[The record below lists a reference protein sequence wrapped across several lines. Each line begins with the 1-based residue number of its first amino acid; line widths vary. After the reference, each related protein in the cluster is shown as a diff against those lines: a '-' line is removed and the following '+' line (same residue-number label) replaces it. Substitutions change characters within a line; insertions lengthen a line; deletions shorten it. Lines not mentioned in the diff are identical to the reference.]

1 MEHEAIHT
9 SWTRLLGPV
18 PLEGDWR
25 RGGGRRTRR
34 AFPCARVKSGPD
46 QGPRPSAHIMQ
57 RRSGAAS
64 RAREEDPAR
73 SAAADTL
80 LDKAEQSVVADAPQK
95 PWSLTRR
102 IAICVLFVGGLW
114 IFCYVLTR
122 LLIYVMLR
130 LNL

>member
-1 MEHEAIHT
+1 
-9 SWTRLLGPV
+9 
-18 PLEGDWR
+18 
-25 RGGGRRTRR
+25 
-34 AFPCARVKSGPD
+34 
-46 QGPRPSAHIMQ
+46 MQ

-64 RAREEDPAR
+64 RAREEDAAR
-73 SAAADTL
+73 SASVDTL

-95 PWSLTRR
+95 PWSLKRR

>member
-1 MEHEAIHT
+1 MDGACF
-9 SWTRLLGPV
+9 W
-18 PLEGDWR
+18 WAA
-25 RGGGRRTRR
+25 GGAPRR